1 VLVASAKHPEA
12 PVWYVYQFEVRR
24 VPFYVG
30 IGHHEF
36 GVGRAEDRI
45 RWVCSQVKR
54 ELAGKRARWVLHTSV
69 IKSLILHPEH
79 IETRYF
85 RKGLCRA
92 EALRLEKRRITQLV
106 STGHVL
112 ANIQYNRRPLPS
124 VDEII
129 RFVQRKSKGCGER
142 M

>member
-1 VLVASAKHPEA
+1 MATVKHPEA
-12 PVWYVYQFEVRR
+12 PVWYVYKFEVRG

-45 RWVCSQVKR
+45 RWVCSQIKR
-54 ELAGKRARWVLHTSV
+54 ELSGKRAKKWVLHTSV
-69 IKSLILHPEH
+69 LKSLILAPEP
-79 IETRYF
+79 IKIRYY

-92 EALRLEKRRITQLV
+92 EALRVEKRRIQQLL

-112 ANIQYNRRPLPS
+112 ANIQHNRRPLPS
-124 VDEII
+124 VPDVI
-129 RFVQRKSKGCGER
+129 RFVRRKSKLPTATS
-142 M
+142 